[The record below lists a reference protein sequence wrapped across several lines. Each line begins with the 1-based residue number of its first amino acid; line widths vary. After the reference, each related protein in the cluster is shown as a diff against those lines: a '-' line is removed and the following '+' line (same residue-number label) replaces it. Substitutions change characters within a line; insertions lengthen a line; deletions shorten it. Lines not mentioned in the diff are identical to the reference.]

1 MEEADFLKNKLCDLL
16 KEFKAKKM
24 EKAGVCLTVS
34 ILQGNY
40 MKKKKKFKW
49 RIPVIILHGAC
60 RWPCRNKLKLN
71 LFLTATET
79 PKSGN
84 PHQRVQQFQCGCRS
98 SPKTSIREATSRWF
112 RPQIASR
119 RSGRPQGKRLEA
131 AQQHGREAAP
141 RIPPSCT
148 WQRWTHQLNQK
159 SLRRLV
165 FIIYKYFHL
174 MQTEYRRVY

>member
-40 MKKKKKFKW
+40 IKKNFLNG
-49 RIPVIILHGAC
+49 RVPVIVLHSAC
-60 RWPCRNKLKLN
+60 RWPSRNKLKLN

-84 PHQRVQQFQCGCRS
+84 HHQRVQQFQCGCRS

-112 RPQIASR
+112 RLQIASR
-119 RSGRPQGKRLEA
+119 RSGRLQGKRLEA

-148 WQRWTHQLNQK
+148 WQRWTCKLHQK

-165 FIIYKYFHL
+165 FIIYKYFNL